1 MQRDFSFCV
10 NGAAYGLP
18 WGCRVKYTGFV
29 ILLVLLLASAAHA
42 QGKKS
47 QPADRT
53 ATTGD
58 CSGRWEVL
66 KPDLEYRTIRCIGDP
81 DDVDLHVVR
90 IDPRTWKLDT
100 LVSSRGTYARHVADE
115 KDAGFAVNANFFDK
129 ARQPLGIIV
138 RSGQVVQK
146 PRDTNWQSIFLV
158 TQTGR
163 ARIVLPEKWSQYR
176 DSAQMAVQ
184 AGPRLVAD
192 GHTIKLKPTYAAP
205 RVGVCIQWD
214 RDVLFFATPATKKFH
229 STEIAKI
236 ARRKEDAGG
245 LACRDAMLFDGGHS
259 VNFFAEGGVSITGDA
274 VPVFIYATSGGK

>member
-1 MQRDFSFCV
+1 MRQDFPFCV
-10 NGAAYGLP
+10 NGAAYALP
-18 WGCRVKYTGFV
+18 WRCDVKYTGFV
-29 ILLVLLLASAAHA
+29 ILLALCLGSAAHA
-42 QGKKS
+42 QGNKS

-66 KPDLEYRTIRCIGDP
+66 KPDLEYRTIRCIGDAN
-81 DDVDLHVVR
+81 DVDLHVVR
-90 IDPRTWKLDT
+90 IDPRSWKLDT
-100 LVSSRGTYARHVADE
+100 LVSSRGTYARHVAQE

-138 RSGQVVQK
+138 RSGQIVQK
-146 PRDTNWQSIFLV
+146 PRETSWQSIFLV
-158 TQTGR
+158 TQNGR
-163 ARIVLPEKWSQYR
+163 ARIVLPDKWFQYR
-176 DSAQMAVQ
+176 ESAQMAVQ

-192 GHTIKLKPTYAAP
+192 GHTVKLKPNYSAP

-214 RDVLFFATPATKKFH
+214 RDVLFFATPATRKFH
-229 STEIAKI
+229 VTEMAKI

-259 VNFFAEGGVSITGDA
+259 VNFFAEGAVSITGDA
-274 VPVFIYATSGGK
+274 VPVFIYARSGK